1 MTELDKI
8 LEANQ
13 SKIKEMID
21 ADLIIG
27 NPIEYVNKKVV
38 PISKIKCAYLE
49 GGINNNTVSNNV
61 KIADG
66 GTVEIKPVGFLVI
79 TEEEI
84 KVLHLEES
92 THSLEYLLDAGLELV
107 TQLLSKIK
115 KQS

>member
-8 LEANQ
+8 LQSNQ
-13 SKIKEMID
+13 SKLKEMID
-21 ADLIIG
+21 ANLIIG
-27 NPIEYVNKKVV
+27 NPIEFIDKKVV

-66 GTVEIKPVGFLVI
+66 GTIEIKPVGFLVI
-79 TEEEI
+79 TSDEI

-92 THSLEYLLDAGLELV
+92 THSLEYLIDAG
-107 TQLLSKIK
+107 ID
-115 KQS
+115 

>member
-1 MTELDKI
+1 MTELNKI

-13 SKIKEMID
+13 TKIKEMID
-21 ADLIIG
+21 GDLIVG
-27 NPIEYVNKKVV
+27 NPIEYNNSKVI

-66 GTVEIKPVGFLVI
+66 GTIEIKPVGFLVI
-79 TEEEI
+79 TLEEI

-92 THSLEYLLDAGLELV
+92 THSLEYLIDSGIELI
-107 TQLLSKIK
+107 TQILNKIK